1 MSYISAI
8 LEEFPQESQAG
19 MLRFAE
25 ALEQSLR
32 EQLAVRREDV
42 DALRSDIR
50 DVAAAQQR
58 TEERLDR
65 LEGIVERL
73 AAAQERTEQ
82 RLDRL
87 EGIVERL
94 AAAQERTEQRLEELA
109 AAQQRTEER
118 LDRLEG
124 IVERLAAAQERTEQR
139 LDRLEGIVERLADA
153 QERTERELRSLI
165 GTVEKLADEHQETR
179 RQLGG
184 LTMTVGYQLED
195 LAYKALPPLLRRDF
209 DLAVQGRL
217 RRGYVQNN
225 RGKPIEVNILGTAQ
239 RNGDQVTIVG
249 ESKAQLSKNDVDRF
263 LRRTV
268 QPLTEVYEN
277 LFPILVTYMISE
289 PDVEAHARANNVALY
304 YSYDF

>member
-58 TEERLDR
+58 TEDRLDR

-73 AAAQERTEQ
+73 A
-82 RLDRL
+82 
-87 EGIVERL
+87 V
-94 AAAQERTEQRLEELA
+94 AQERTEQRLEELS
-109 AAQQRTEER
+109 AAQQRTE
-118 LDRLEG
+118 D
-124 IVERLAAAQERTEQR
+124 R
-139 LDRLEGIVERLADA
+139 LDRLEGIVERLADS

-195 LAYKALPPLLRRDF
+195 LAYKALPSLLRRDF

-217 RRGYVQNN
+217 RRGYVQQN

-249 ESKAQLSKNDVDRF
+249 ESKVQISKNDVDRF

-268 QPLTEVYEN
+268 QPLGGVYEN

-289 PDVEAHARANNVALY
+289 PDVEDHARASNVALY

>member
-8 LEEFPQESQAG
+8 LEGFPQESHAG

-32 EQLAVRREDV
+32 EQLAVRREDI

-58 TEERLDR
+58 TEQRLDR

-73 AAAQERTEQ
+73 ADAQERTEQ

-94 AAAQERTEQRLEELA
+94 A
-109 AAQQRTEER
+109 
-118 LDRLEG
+118 D
-124 IVERLAAAQERTEQR
+124 AQERTEQR

-225 RGKPIEVNILGTAQ
+225 QGKPIEVNILGTAQ
-239 RNGDQVTIVG
+239 RNGDQITIVG

-289 PDVEAHARANNVALY
+289 PDVEAYARASNVALY